1 MKIEIK
7 DKVGNEKILSLPST
21 AFLCSRKI
29 VSSIVLECYD
39 WAINERKKGTCV
51 ISGFHSDIEKDVFH
65 FLSKG
70 TQPIIYVL
78 NCGLK
83 KEWDRKVQSMLDCG
97 RLLIITPFE
106 KEVERGTDETG
117 IIRNQLVLELAK
129 EIKYGH
135 ISESGNLRKL
145 EQIRLSCGLRKAS

>member
-1 MKIEIK
+1 MQMKIEIK
-7 DKVGNEKILSLPST
+7 GKVGNENILALPGT
-21 AFLCSRKI
+21 AFLCSRRI

-39 WAINERKKGTCV
+39 WAVSERKKGTCV

-70 TQPIIYVL
+70 SQPIIYVL
-78 NCGLK
+78 NRGLK
-83 KEWDRKVQSMLDCG
+83 KEWDPKVRSLLDSG

-117 IIRNQLVLELAK
+117 MIRNQLVLELAR
-129 EIKYGH
+129 EVKYGY
-135 ISESGNLRKL
+135 ISENGNLRKL
-145 EQIRLSCGLRKAS
+145 IQNNK